1 MAVTTPSFCARED
14 HERHAGGEVVC
25 LHSAEAPNHAADLS
39 ILLSCGVPSMQTGAP
54 ATGRAVRWLSRGLSH
69 VLGPRQPRVP

>member
-1 MAVTTPSFCARED
+1 
-14 HERHAGGEVVC
+14 VVC
-25 LHSAEAPNHAADLS
+25 LHSADAPNHAADLS